1 MTDNASAI
9 GEAPLSR
16 RVSDGIRSV
25 VMPIIFF
32 FAVIAI
38 WEAVTIVLAIPQIV
52 LPAPSAIAVALWKSI
67 VSPTFLYHLGITL
80 WEVVAGF
87 ALGAIIG
94 IATGIL
100 VGIFPFAERTLYP
113 YIVAFQA
120 LPKVSVAPIVM
131 IWFGYGLSSKIVL
144 TATMSFFPLLANT
157 IAGMR
162 ATPPDQLD
170 LFYGMTAGRWQTFW
184 KLNLPL
190 ALPFIFVGLD
200 LSLLLSVTGAIVG
213 EFVGS
218 RAGLGYLIL
227 QRNFSLDMPGNFAIL
242 VVLALIGLFFHLGVK
257 SLERKIIFWR

>member
-1 MTDNASAI
+1 MSKVARNSKTPMAVLKHSI
-9 GEAPLSR
+9 PG
-16 RVSDGIRSV
+16 V
-25 VMPIIFF
+25 IFL
-32 FAVIAI
+32 AC
-38 WEAVTIVLAIPQIV
+38 VLALWEGITRFLGIPEIV
-52 LPAPSAIAVALWKSI
+52 LPAPSAVALALLKSI
-67 VSPTFLYHLGITL
+67 LSPNFLFHLGVTL
-80 WEVVAGF
+80 WEVAAGF
-87 ALGAIIG
+87 VVGATVG
-94 IATGIL
+94 IAAGVLI
-100 VGIFPFAERTLYP
+100 GASPRAEQLLYP

-120 LPKVSVAPIVM
+120 LPKVSVAPIIM

-162 ATPPDQLD
+162 ATPPEYRD
-170 LFYGMTAGRWQTFW
+170 LFQGITASKWQTFW

-227 QRNFSLDMPGNFAIL
+227 QRNFSLDMSGNFAIL
-242 VVLALIGLFFHLGVK
+242 VILAGVGLLLHFAVK
-257 SLERKIIFWR
+257 TLEKRALFWR